1 MPSSYSQEQRA
12 DSPHPFSPSSDS
24 GESLT
29 SFLSQN
35 SRLERRADSPYPAAR
50 LSRPPTSPRTN
61 STHGYQLPPR
71 PTRSGQTPRN
81 TGRGADIAMP
91 QSSRRSRSPYSFS
104 SDSLV
109 MPQLELRRSHSPDS
123 FSSVSIARSV
133 PRSISAAMSN
143 PYDESLGNCK
153 DCESPKLLKS
163 LASVTDDCPICME
176 KLVSVFNEE
185 IGATVPCGHCFH
197 WKCYQECK
205 SSWRSDRCPTCRKPI
220 TSFIRLYMTSNL
232 NDNDDS
238 VVDIEEEAFDSLRKS
253 IAQNDALKQEKL
265 ALEEELRTIKRAS
278 EAEHQLLNTIPK
290 FMKDIGDNIQRFG
303 NGLNYIYKCIQKG
316 CIRAQSDERSVQ
328 DRNGIFTGV
337 SDDNDFTDSDDGS
350 DLE

>member
-1 MPSSYSQEQRA
+1 
-12 DSPHPFSPSSDS
+12 
-24 GESLT
+24 
-29 SFLSQN
+29 
-35 SRLERRADSPYPAAR
+35 
-50 LSRPPTSPRTN
+50 
-61 STHGYQLPPR
+61 
-71 PTRSGQTPRN
+71 
-81 TGRGADIAMP
+81 
-91 QSSRRSRSPYSFS
+91 
-104 SDSLV
+104 
-109 MPQLELRRSHSPDS
+109 
-123 FSSVSIARSV
+123 
-133 PRSISAAMSN
+133 
-143 PYDESLGNCK
+143 
-153 DCESPKLLKS
+153 
-163 LASVTDDCPICME
+163 
-176 KLVSVFNEE
+176 
-185 IGATVPCGHCFH
+185 
-197 WKCYQECK
+197 
-205 SSWRSDRCPTCRKPI
+205 
-220 TSFIRLYMTSNL
+220 MTSNL